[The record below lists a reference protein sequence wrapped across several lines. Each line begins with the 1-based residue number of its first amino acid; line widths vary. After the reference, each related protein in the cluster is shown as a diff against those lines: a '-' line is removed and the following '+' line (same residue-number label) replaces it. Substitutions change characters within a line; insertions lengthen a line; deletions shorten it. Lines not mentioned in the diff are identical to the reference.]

1 MAAKSQWVSSRTGYA
16 SALTTETAA
25 DPDLKAKD
33 RKAKRVML
41 GALVLSLALAAGIV
55 GGVWISNHGGF
66 RRNAAE
72 QTRALLARNEPL
84 LAYEAAA
91 AGLQGRPDNEE
102 LKTLAL
108 EAAEKQ
114 IEWLQRRQ
122 SKEAALNWLTEE
134 LAQKEFMKP
143 YTERQAVMDTEVNAT
158 KAASTGR
165 PADEVMA
172 AVRKLTAKHPQPEIP
187 VVAAAHI
194 KQRYPVEACLWLY
207 KLAFDRGYKA
217 TNLDVFDA
225 CVEVL
230 KRNPSRH
237 ADAQFAHNL
246 LRTNFPKER
255 AAWADKA
262 LDKADGYEW
271 LNAYSVIVE
280 LNIPKMKDPLYE
292 SLAKVLTGEE
302 VEQYGKILLR
312 LRKEERRRAAF
323 IVSKSLES
331 NVVRGEARDQVE
343 TLAQK
348 LRND

>member
-1 MAAKSQWVSSRTGYA
+1 M
-16 SALTTETAA
+16 TTETA
-25 DPDLKAKD
+25 DPALKAKD
-33 RKAKRVML
+33 RKAKRIIL
-41 GALVLSLALAAGIV
+41 AACALSLAVAAGIV
-55 GGVWISNHGGF
+55 GGVWVSNHGGF

-108 EAAEKQ
+108 EAADKQ

-134 LAQKEFMKP
+134 LAQKEFMQAF
-143 YTERQAVMDTEVNAT
+143 TGRQAELDTELNAA
-158 KAASTGR
+158 KAASGGR
-165 PADEVMA
+165 TAEDVMA
-172 AVRKLTAKHPQPEIP
+172 AVRKLLAKHPQPEIP
-187 VVAAAHI
+187 VIAAGI
-194 KQRYPVEACLWLY
+194 VKQRYPVEGCLWLY

-217 TNLDVFDA
+217 TNLEIFDA
-225 CVEVL
+225 CGDVL
-230 KRNPSRH
+230 ERNAPQSD
-237 ADAQFAHNL
+237 DAQFAHTL
-246 LRTNFPKER
+246 MRAHFPKER

-271 LNAYSVIVE
+271 LNAYAVIVE

-292 SLAKVLTGEE
+292 SLAKVLSGEE
-302 VEQYGKILLR
+302 IDQYGKILLR

-331 NVVRGEARDQVE
+331 NVIRGEARDQVE

-348 LRND
+348 LRTE